1 MLYHVYDVAYDGNT
15 WSSQMQEHRFIN
27 CMECHCLAGFTSGDM
42 GNTPIVIFCF
52 PVYGVTIFE
61 INLSEIKF
69 NDQAVFLHDQK
80 LQGRN
85 LNITKQKRAFNP

>member
-1 MLYHVYDVAYDGNT
+1 
-15 WSSQMQEHRFIN
+15 
-27 CMECHCLAGFTSGDM
+27 MECHCLAGFTSGDM
-42 GNTPIVIFCF
+42 DNTPIVIFYF

-80 LQGRN
+80 L
-85 LNITKQKRAFNP
+85 